1 MNECKVD
8 NNNENLPEVA
18 VTDTYD
24 FLNLPI
30 SDEEILEAVKKLK
43 NNKSPGHD
51 LVINEHIF
59 TTVTIFLPVYRKL
72 FNLIYDRGYVP
83 DEWLIGIIKPI
94 FKNKGDPTQP
104 ENYRPITLL
113 SCLGKL
119 FTCIL
124 SKRLD
129 TYASE
134 INLITSSQAGFRKNH
149 STLDHILTLQFLSN
163 TLLCRKKK
171 LFCAFVDFKQAFD
184 TVWRNGLWYKLLD
197 NGIGGKCYAFIRN
210 MYKGIKSK
218 ICMNG
223 MSSDFFCCNIG
234 VRQGENLS
242 PFLFSLYINDLEDF
256 LLDKNIV
263 GLQSISSSIE
273 DELMLYLKLCLLF
286 YADDT
291 VIMSETADDLQK
303 ALDEFHV
310 YCSQWKLNVN
320 VEKTKI
326 LVFSKGPKPKN
337 IFYYNNNVVEIV
349 SEFKYL
355 GTVFSRSGSFCKAK
369 KHLVEQAQK
378 AMYSIIRKIRL
389 FNLPMEQQFDLFDKV
404 VVPVLLYA
412 CEIWGYENIDIIEKI
427 HLKFLKYILCM
438 KSSTPSYMVYGESG
452 RYPLYVT
459 VYSRMISYWTK
470 MIQGQDNKI
479 VFTVYKYLANQYMYN
494 NDCVNPWTDFI
505 RHILDSCG
513 FSNIWTEQC
522 TAIVNDKWISA
533 AIKQRLQDQFIQKW
547 AKDIDNSS
555 KGQIYKIY
563 KQKFGFEKYLG
574 ILTKKFWK
582 PLIKFRTANHRLPIE
597 TGRWYG
603 IPVNDRSCTLCNSG
617 KLADEYHFIL
627 ECKFFLTLRKQFLC
641 TKYFQK
647 PSTLKFR
654 ELLMT
659 TNIKTLKKLSSFI
672 LNIQEQFCCPA

>member
-1 MNECKVD
+1 M
-8 NNNENLPEVA
+8 
-18 VTDTYD
+18 
-24 FLNLPI
+24 
-30 SDEEILEAVKKLK
+30 
-43 NNKSPGHD
+43 
-51 LVINEHIF
+51 
-59 TTVTIFLPVYRKL
+59 
-72 FNLIYDRGYVP
+72 
-83 DEWLIGIIKPI
+83 
-94 FKNKGDPTQP
+94 
-104 ENYRPITLL
+104 
-113 SCLGKL
+113 
-119 FTCIL
+119 
-124 SKRLD
+124 
-129 TYASE
+129 
-134 INLITSSQAGFRKNH
+134 
-149 STLDHILTLQFLSN
+149 
-163 TLLCRKKK
+163 
-171 LFCAFVDFKQAFD
+171 
-184 TVWRNGLWYKLLD
+184 
-197 NGIGGKCYAFIRN
+197 
-210 MYKGIKSK
+210 
-218 ICMNG
+218 
-223 MSSDFFCCNIG
+223 
-234 VRQGENLS
+234 
-242 PFLFSLYINDLEDF
+242 
-256 LLDKNIV
+256 
-263 GLQSISSSIE
+263 
-273 DELMLYLKLCLLF
+273 
-286 YADDT
+286 
-291 VIMSETADDLQK
+291 
-303 ALDEFHV
+303 
-310 YCSQWKLNVN
+310 
-320 VEKTKI
+320 
-326 LVFSKGPKPKN
+326 
-337 IFYYNNNVVEIV
+337 
-349 SEFKYL
+349 
-355 GTVFSRSGSFCKAK
+355 
-369 KHLVEQAQK
+369 VEQAQK